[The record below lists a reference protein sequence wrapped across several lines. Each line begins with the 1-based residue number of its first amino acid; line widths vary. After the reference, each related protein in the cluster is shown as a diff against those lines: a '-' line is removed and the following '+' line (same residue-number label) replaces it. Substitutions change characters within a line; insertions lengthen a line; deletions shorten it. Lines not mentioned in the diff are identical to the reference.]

1 MTKTNEAKQ
10 KLRMAGRTLMRC
22 YEEVNTLQGQCEAAR
37 KDCLS
42 AERAVGICQEHKD
55 SNNHEA
61 FNMVS
66 VPRLKYSLDY

>member
-22 YEEVNTLQGQCEAAR
+22 YEQANTLQGQCDAAR

-42 AERAVGICQEHKD
+42 AERAVGICQEHLRIAE
-55 SNNHEA
+55 EA
-61 FNMVS
+61 E
-66 VPRLKYSLDY
+66 RAQAYAAAEQEGRT